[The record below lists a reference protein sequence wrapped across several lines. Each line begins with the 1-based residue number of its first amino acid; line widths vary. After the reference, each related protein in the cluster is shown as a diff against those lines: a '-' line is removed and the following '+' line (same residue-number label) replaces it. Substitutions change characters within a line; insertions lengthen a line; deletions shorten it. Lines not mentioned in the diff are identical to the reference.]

1 MNIFY
6 TGEVLSNDAF
16 LLLKSHKDS
25 YLVDVR
31 TYSEWISVGVPDLSS
46 LNKEVIFLSWKVA
59 PQMAINQSF
68 VLELSSIVKDK
79 DASIYFLCG
88 AGFRSAEAA
97 SAFYDFGY
105 RNSYNI
111 SYGFEGE
118 SIGWKALNLPWRKR

>member
-1 MNIFY
+1 M
-6 TGEVLSNDAF
+6 SNDAF

-31 TYSEWISVGVPDLSS
+31 TYSEWISVGVPAPDPDLSS

-59 PQMAINQSF
+59 PQMEINQDF
-68 VLELSSIVKDK
+68 VLELSSMVKDK
-79 DASIYFLCG
+79 DSGIYFLCRSG
-88 AGFRSAEAA
+88 GRSAEAA
-97 SAFYDFGY
+97 AAFYNFRY

-118 SIGWKALNLPWRKR
+118 GMGWKALNLPWRKR